1 VDSAERGLGG
11 EWFTRKKQGRSGGIN
26 LAKIGVGLDIGTSSI
41 KIIELEAGNP
51 IRIQRFGR
59 IPLPDGSLV
68 GGVIKNGTVVTDTI
82 REAFDA
88 LQIKTKRVQVAIA
101 GQAVVVRNMKLPLM
115 EDNEIANAI
124 RWEAERYIPFPVDE
138 VTMDFN
144 VIERDLQE
152 REMEVMLVCAHN
164 DIIQSHMEA
173 LQKAGLQ
180 PVAVDIQPFALMRA
194 LGMENS
200 DNESSIAVLDI
211 GAGTSDLSIFKAGIS
226 RFTRILPLAGN
237 RFTENMTK
245 VMGTDFA
252 EAENMKVKHAD
263 ALLDLAAVAPESP
276 EYQVNFSIQDSL
288 RELVLELRR
297 SFDYYQLQQR
307 NEEVSQLVIA
317 GGGAK
322 LNNLARFLN
331 QELGIKVV
339 SSLDAWN
346 LSFFNNLQTDFEA
359 AKPIMMVALG
369 LALREVTE

>member
-1 VDSAERGLGG
+1 
-11 EWFTRKKQGRSGGIN
+11 

-41 KIIELEAGNP
+41 KILELEGGNP

-68 GGVIKNGTVVTDTI
+68 GGVIKNGMAVTDTI

-88 LQIKTKRVQVAIA
+88 LQIKTKRIQVAIA
-101 GQAVVVRNMKLPLM
+101 GQAVVVRNIKLPLM
-115 EDNEIANAI
+115 EDNEVANAI

-144 VIERDLQE
+144 VIERDLQQ

-164 DIIQSHMEA
+164 DIINSHMEA

-194 LGMENS
+194 LGLENS
-200 DNESSIAVLDI
+200 ENESSVAVLDI

-237 RFTENMTK
+237 RFTENITK
-245 VMGTDFA
+245 VMGGDFA
-252 EAENMKVKHAD
+252 EAEKLKVKHAD
-263 ALLDLAAVAPESP
+263 AILDLAAVAPESP

-307 NEEVSQLVIA
+307 NEEVAQLVIA

-322 LNNLARFLN
+322 VNNLAQFLN

-346 LSFFNNLQTDFEA
+346 LSFLNNLQTDFEA
-359 AKPIMMVALG
+359 AKPIMLVALG

>member
-1 VDSAERGLGG
+1 M
-11 EWFTRKKQGRSGGIN
+11 
-26 LAKIGVGLDIGTSSI
+26 AKIGVGLDIGTSSI